1 MAQDEDDIARERD
14 EVIRRLHAMPPK
26 RHKDEPKRRLTP
38 SPEVRQQPKR
48 RTNKKRVK
56 RE

>member
-1 MAQDEDDIARERD
+1 MDRDEDEVARARD

-38 SPEVRQQPKR
+38 SPEVRQLPKR
-48 RTNKKRVK
+48 RTNKKRDK
-56 RE
+56 A